1 MSSRSGS
8 SRKTKLS
15 RSSSSSKSRKSRKSI
30 KEQVIINKKM
40 ELAELEPLAFFFKKI
55 KNTKLTAEEMKLEG
69 ELAKLKSQ
77 LKVIEGQEELG
88 KGKTLNSV

>member
-40 ELAELEPLAFFFKKI
+40 ELAELEPLAFFLKKI
-55 KNTKLTAEEMKLEG
+55 KNTKANRRRNETG
-69 ELAKLKSQ
+69 GRTS
-77 LKVIEGQEELG
+77 
-88 KGKTLNSV
+88 

>member
-30 KEQVIINKKM
+30 KEQVIINKKI
-40 ELAELEPLAFFFKKI
+40 ELAEMEPLAFLKK
-55 KNTKLTAEEMKLEG
+55 KQH
-69 ELAKLKSQ
+69 KS
-77 LKVIEGQEELG
+77 
-88 KGKTLNSV
+88 

>member
-8 SRKTKLS
+8 SKKTKLS

-40 ELAELEPLAFFFKKI
+40 ELAELEPLAFFF
-55 KNTKLTAEEMKLEG
+55 
-69 ELAKLKSQ
+69 
-77 LKVIEGQEELG
+77 
-88 KGKTLNSV
+88 